1 MFSTLLFSLAPFGT
15 FHLVKV
21 VLVEIQLERSIW
33 NNIEGVIRSQVVR
46 SRNTGRISVRRRK
59 PTILDVADRAGVSKS
74 LVSMV
79 IRGDDRVSPPR
90 REAVLRA
97 ITDLGYRPNAMARGL
112 VQRRTR
118 MIGVVVSDLRNPFN
132 GDVVSG
138 ILNEAAGLGYRALI
152 NTSDRRRDLE
162 EDAIESFLELRVDG
176 LVLAT
181 SRIEDRTVERA
192 AAAVPV
198 VVLGRL
204 TTDESSDSLTV
215 DNEMGAEIAVDHCV
229 ELGHRAI
236 AHIAGR
242 ESIAAR
248 MRRTGYIRA
257 MGRHGLTDHMTIVD
271 GDFTE
276 AGGYRGGHALLE
288 QQMLPTAVFAANDL
302 CAIGVLN
309 ALEEAG
315 LEIPRDVSLVGY
327 DNTSLAALRHVSLTS
342 IHQPGEDMG
351 RKAMELLFERIHEG
365 RTQARHEIVAPSLVV
380 RSTTA
385 PPPARTTEVAND
397 ISTNN

>member
-1 MFSTLLFSLAPFGT
+1 MSRPRKTA
-15 FHLVKV
+15 KV
-21 VLVEIQLERSIW
+21 SSRRS
-33 NNIEGVIRSQVVR
+33 
-46 SRNTGRISVRRRK
+46 K
-59 PTILDVADRAGVSKS
+59 PTILDVAKRAGVSKS

-79 IRGDDRVSPPR
+79 IRGDDRVSPLR
-90 REAVLRA
+90 REAVLKA
-97 ITDLGYRPNAMARGL
+97 IADLGYRPNAMARGL

-118 MIGVVVSDLRNPFN
+118 IIGVVVSDLRNPFN

-152 NTSDRRRDLE
+152 NTSDRRKDLE
-162 EDAIESFLELRVDG
+162 VDAIESFLELRVDG

-181 SRIEDRTVERA
+181 SRIDDQTIERA
-192 AAAVPV
+192 AGAVPV
-198 VVLGRL
+198 VVLGRR
-204 TTDESSDSLTV
+204 TSDDFTDSLTI

-229 ELGHRAI
+229 DLGHRAI

-242 ESIAAR
+242 EGIAAR
-248 MRRTGYIRA
+248 RRRTGYERA

-271 GDFTE
+271 GGFTE
-276 AGGYRGGHALLE
+276 AGGYRGGQALLE
-288 QQMLPTAVFAANDL
+288 QRMLPTAVIAANDL

-315 LEIPRDVSLVGY
+315 FEIPRDVSLVGY
-327 DNTSLAALRHVSLTS
+327 DNTSLAALRHVSLTT

-351 RKAMELLFERIHEG
+351 RKAMDLLFERIHEG
-365 RTQARHEIVAPSLVV
+365 RTEPRHEVVAPSLVV

-385 PPPARTTEVAND
+385 PPPPEK
-397 ISTNN
+397 

>member
-1 MFSTLLFSLAPFGT
+1 MVKPRKVTRFS
-15 FHLVKV
+15 
-21 VLVEIQLERSIW
+21 
-33 NNIEGVIRSQVVR
+33 IRR
-46 SRNTGRISVRRRK
+46 PK
-59 PTILDVADRAGVSKS
+59 PTILDVAERANVSKS

-79 IRGDDRVSPPR
+79 IRGDDRVSPGR
-90 REAVLRA
+90 REAVVRA
-97 ITDLGYRPNAMARGL
+97 ISDLDYRPNAMARGL

-118 MIGVVVSDLRNPFN
+118 IIGVVVSDLRNPFN

-152 NTSDRRRDLE
+152 NTSDRRQDLE
-162 EDAIESFLELRVDG
+162 RDAIESFLELQVDG

-181 SRIEDRTVERA
+181 SRIDDDAIEHA
-192 AAAVPV
+192 ASAVPV
-198 VVLGRL
+198 VVLGRQ
-204 TTDESSDSLTV
+204 TSDEVTDSLTG
-215 DNEMGAEIAVDHCV
+215 DNEIGAELAVNHCV

-236 AHIAGR
+236 AHIGGG
-242 ESIAAR
+242 ESMAAR
-248 MRRTGYIRA
+248 MRRKGYMRA

-276 AGGYRGGHALLE
+276 PGGYRGGQALLK
-288 QQMLPTAVFAANDL
+288 QQLVPTAVFAANDL

-351 RKAMELLFERIHEG
+351 RKAMELLFERIHER
-365 RTQARHEIVAPSLVV
+365 RTQARHNTVAPSLVV
-380 RSTTA
+380 RSTSG
-385 PPPARTTEVAND
+385 PPPSRSSGNTKSVQTK
-397 ISTNN
+397 